1 MTKQVNVDNIHT
13 ESNYYQYFVYQHVQ
27 QRPNFSVTQFLNLEL
42 RNPE

>member
-1 MTKQVNVDNIHT
+1 MTKQVNVDIIHT
-13 ESNYYQYFVYQHVQ
+13 ESNYYQYFVY